1 MSDNI
6 TVGIHAVTALLKH
19 HPHRI
24 LRLIRVKEQARR
36 EDEIESLAKIADI
49 QIEYLVRERL
59 EGQLSGDY
67 VHQGIA
73 AWIKPEAPWDEDT
86 LYENVANWLALK
98 QKVLLLVLDN
108 VQDPHNLGAC
118 FRSAEAFGAH
128 AVVVP
133 RHQSSK
139 LTPVVRKVACGATD
153 LLPFAVVANLA
164 RTLEQLQKVG
174 LWIVGL
180 DGDAKQ
186 PLEKAALTRS
196 CALVMGAEGDG
207 MRLQTQKNC
216 DELAAIPLLGLIGS
230 LNVSVAT
237 GVALYE
243 VYRQRHK
250 GK

>member
-1 MSDNI
+1 MSENI

-24 LRLIRVKEQARR
+24 LRLARLKEHARR
-36 EDEIESLAKIADI
+36 EDDIEILARDAGI
-49 QIEYLVRERL
+49 QIEYLVKERL
-59 EGQLSGDY
+59 EGQLSGEY
-67 VHQGIA
+67 VHQGIV
-73 AWIKPEAPWDEDT
+73 AWVKPEAPWGET
-86 LYENVANWLALK
+86 ELYDNVSEWLASGK
-98 QKVLLLVLDN
+98 KVLLLVLDN

-139 LTPVVRKVACGATD
+139 LTPVVRKVACGATEI
-153 LLPFAVVANLA
+153 LPFAVIANLA
-164 RTLEQLQKVG
+164 RTLEQLQKIG

-180 DGDAKQ
+180 DGEAKQ

-196 CALVMGAEGDG
+196 CALVMGAEGEG

-216 DELAAIPLLGLIGS
+216 DELAAIPLLGTIGS

-243 VYRQRHK
+243 VYKQRHK
-250 GK
+250 

>member
-24 LRLIRVKEQARR
+24 LRLIRQKEHARR
-36 EDEIESLAKIADI
+36 EDEIEILARNADI

-59 EGQLSGDY
+59 EGQLSGEY

-73 AWIKPEAPWDEDT
+73 AWVKNEAPWDDDT
-86 LYENVANWLALK
+86 LYENVTEWLESGRN
-98 QKVLLLVLDN
+98 VLLLVLDN

-139 LTPVVRKVACGATD
+139 LTPVVRKVACGATEMIP
-153 LLPFAVVANLA
+153 LAVVANLS
-164 RTLEQLQKVG
+164 RSLERLQKLG

-186 PLEKAALTRS
+186 PLDKAALTRS

-216 DELAAIPLLGLIGS
+216 DELAAIPLQGMIGS

-243 VYRQRHK
+243 VYKQRHK
-250 GK
+250 K